1 GSLASGRLG
10 APARA
15 LPRAV
20 CAAVAASLLYAYGF
34 AAVTVLFFAVPLAAM
49 VVVGAVPL
57 APIGLVLGM
66 CYPLGIAIVA
76 ARNAG
81 LVPWAWGLNGAT
93 SVVATV
99 LAVFIGSRLGF
110 TATLLTGTLAYT
122 VALVAMGTALRFDA
136 ARRLTEAPVRR
147 PAAVRPGRHVDDR
160 QQLRGVPR
168 ARAAVHA
175 CRRRRVPRALHRRLG
190 HVRVQRRPGRHLPA
204 AARAAPPRASSG
216 PADRGGERRCVGVVM
231 APGAAVLRG
240 PRGRAA
246 PERGGRGARHQRPVL
261 ARQEHRR
268 R

>member
-1 GSLASGRLG
+1 MLLYFVFLGYGFMAIEVPLLQRLMLLIGYPSYALAVGLGSLLFWTGLGSLASGRLG

-20 CAAVAASLLYAYGF
+20 GAAVAASLLYAYGF
-34 AAVTVLFFAVPLAAM
+34 AAVTGRFLAAPM
-49 VVVGAVPL
+49 AAKVVVGAVAL

-147 PAAVRPGRHVDDR
+147 
-160 QQLRGVPR
+160 
-168 ARAAVHA
+168 
-175 CRRRRVPRALHRRLG
+175 
-190 HVRVQRRPGRHLPA
+190 A
-204 AARAAPPRASSG
+204 AAG
-216 PADRGGERRCVGVVM
+216 IPAR
-231 APGAAVLRG
+231 
-240 PRGRAA
+240 
-246 PERGGRGARHQRPVL
+246 
-261 ARQEHRR
+261 
-268 R
+268 

>member
-1 GSLASGRLG
+1 VRNAAVLLLGVLLLAGCGGGGG
-10 APARA
+10 APRLVVGAVEDAAKWADPGPKVALATRA
-15 LPRAV
+15 GFGGMVFSSVWQPPREAPTPLELKALRGAV
-20 CAAVAASLLYAYGF
+20 GAAVAASLLYAYGF
-34 AAVTVLFFAVPLAAM
+34 AAVTGRFLAAPM
-49 VVVGAVPL
+49 AAKVVVGAVAL

-147 PAAVRPGRHVDDR
+147 
-160 QQLRGVPR
+160 
-168 ARAAVHA
+168 
-175 CRRRRVPRALHRRLG
+175 
-190 HVRVQRRPGRHLPA
+190 A
-204 AARAAPPRASSG
+204 AAG
-216 PADRGGERRCVGVVM
+216 IPAR
-231 APGAAVLRG
+231 
-240 PRGRAA
+240 
-246 PERGGRGARHQRPVL
+246 
-261 ARQEHRR
+261 
-268 R
+268 